1 MSRPEQD
8 PELLRKSAEA
18 AAHAADQAW
27 IHMEAE
33 YAGKIPE
40 LMDTLGSEGPY
51 AYTIMPQV
59 MPDGVIK
66 MPIATT
72 REEIEECYKFV
83 RGRSDLLSSEAVV
96 ELRGSWYLFTETLNR
111 GRIRATGAEGQS
123 VTYALFPSA
132 AGTGITGELV
142 WAKMPREM
150 LGDPKDPVTPI
161 EGMSGRHHLMLS
173 HDRYIKALQNA
184 DVEGILAE
192 MNERVTANV
201 RNYVEDTGA
210 LISLT
215 DKDAHRAYYKTLF
228 EKFEV
233 KAVLMLD
240 RVIQDDYVFAELRFT
255 VRNRAS
261 GETMAF
267 HTAEFFLPGRD
278 TRFAVRIGSG
288 TTAVAA

>member
-1 MSRPEQD
+1 
-8 PELLRKSAEA
+8 
-18 AAHAADQAW
+18 
-27 IHMEAE
+27 
-33 YAGKIPE
+33 
-40 LMDTLGSEGPY
+40 
-51 AYTIMPQV
+51 
-59 MPDGVIK
+59 
-66 MPIATT
+66 
-72 REEIEECYKFV
+72 
-83 RGRSDLLSSEAVV
+83 
-96 ELRGSWYLFTETLNR
+96 
-111 GRIRATGAEGQS
+111 
-123 VTYALFPSA
+123 
-132 AGTGITGELV
+132 
-142 WAKMPREM
+142 
-150 LGDPKDPVTPI
+150 
-161 EGMSGRHHLMLS
+161 MLS